1 MNNKVANKK
10 RGLVVLPVLA
20 GIVIL
25 IWLMGA
31 VLIHDDPLQPA
42 EAIVVLSGGEL
53 DRLPEAA
60 RLYNEGYAYRF
71 IITDT
76 GVLSN
81 DPNVPMVTLYINRLT
96 ELGVPADAITVVGDA
111 VNSTRD
117 EAEAVAQQMSYFGWT
132 SCIVVTDPY
141 HTLRTSW
148 IFHQVL
154 GSAGVRSII
163 HSVPGHWYTRLTW
176 WIHPEG
182 WVYMGEEYI
191 KLAANLFG
199 IRR

>member
-1 MNNKVANKK
+1 MNNKVVNKK
-10 RGLVVLPVLA
+10 KGLIVLLVLA
-20 GIVIL
+20 GMAVI

-42 EAIVVLSGGEL
+42 EAIVVLSGGEM

-76 GVLSN
+76 GLLSS
-81 DPNVPMVTLYINRLT
+81 DPNVPMVTLYINRLI
-96 ELGVPADAITVVGDA
+96 ELGVPADAITVVGNA

-154 GSAGVRSII
+154 GRAGVNSII

-176 WIHPEG
+176 WTHPEG
-182 WVYMGEEYI
+182 WVYMGEEYV
-191 KLAANLFG
+191 KLAANLLG